1 MPKKAQSRSSKG
13 KSRARRPQ
21 RPQSAPPIANEFDG
35 ASAVPV
41 EERPLAVDTPQPS
54 RVAARPSPAAR
65 RGLQARRAPDMA
77 VNYSYLRSDIR
88 MLAVLAPLMVVIL
101 FVAYLVLHTT

>member
-1 MPKKAQSRSSKG
+1 
-13 KSRARRPQ
+13 
-21 RPQSAPPIANEFDG
+21 
-35 ASAVPV
+35 
-41 EERPLAVDTPQPS
+41 
-54 RVAARPSPAAR
+54 
-65 RGLQARRAPDMA
+65 MA